1 MAENKDGTEKTEEA
15 TVKRLQDAR
24 EKGQVSK
31 SQDVTTAGILLIGG
45 LVVFALGKTM
55 FVKLRGFFSSA
66 FSTAGQFDFTD
77 ANISLYLLSL
87 IKMLAELLLPVFFA
101 IMILVLI
108 TEISQVGLKIATK
121 KWSEPET
128 WMKPFKLLSGLKRV
142 FFSTRSLFE
151 LAKGSAKILVL
162 GGVAFFVIKKNLE
175 KMIGVVELPFIKVAQ
190 TMADVGFEIL
200 TKVGGLYILIA
211 TADFFWQRWK
221 FKQDMKMTKQ
231 EVKDEGKQMEGD
243 QQVKA
248 KLRAM
253 GRSMIRKKM
262 IAGVANADVVITNP
276 THFAVAISY
285 KQGEH
290 SAPIVVAKG
299 VDFLALKIREV
310 ANENNV
316 TIVEDPPLA
325 RTLYKLVEVE
335 QEIPEVLF
343 KAVAQVLAYVF
354 QLKAGSF
361 ASYSKS
367 DIDENELNV
376 T

>member
-1 MAENKDGTEKTEEA
+1 MAENKDGTEKTEQA
-15 TVKRLQDAR
+15 TAKRLQDAR

-45 LVVFALGKTM
+45 LVVYGLGKTM
-55 FVKLRGFFSSA
+55 FVKLRGFFSTS
-66 FSTAGQFDFTD
+66 FSTAGQFDFTQT
-77 ANISLYLLSL
+77 NISIYLLSL

-101 IMILVLI
+101 IMVLVLI

-121 KWSEPET
+121 KFTEPET
-128 WMKPFKLLSGLKRV
+128 WMKPFKILSGLKRV
-142 FFSTRSLFE
+142 FFSTRSIFE

-162 GGVAFFVIKKNLE
+162 GGVAFFVIKSNLE
-175 KMIGVVELPFIKVAQ
+175 RIIGVVELPFIKVAQ
-190 TMADVGFEIL
+190 TMADVGFEII

-211 TADFFWQRWK
+211 ATDFFWQRWK

-253 GRSMIRKKM
+253 GRSMIRTKM
-262 IAGVANADVVITNP
+262 IAAVTNADVVIANP

-299 VDFLALKIREV
+299 VDFLAIKIKEV
-310 ANENNV
+310 ATENSV
-316 TIVEDPPLA
+316 AIVEDPPLA

-343 KAVAQVLAYVF
+343 KAIAQVLAYVF
-354 QLKAGSF
+354 QLKAGNF
-361 ASYSKS
+361 ASYSQS
-367 DIDENELNV
+367 DIDEEV
-376 T
+376 VV